1 MNLISTENR
10 LRKQAAAYA
19 SLLRLPNLF
28 TAPPDVLLGAV
39 LVGFGVDSSGVVVP
53 IEHVASLSVV
63 SMLLYG
69 AGTTLN
75 DYADLTVDAVERP
88 ERPIPSQAVSPQAAL
103 SFGIGLLIC
112 AIATAYVLVSPTAM
126 LVTVLLGGMILL
138 YDFSLKGTPLGF
150 AAMGLSRGLNV
161 VLGMTAIGD
170 PELSATLLLVP
181 LVIAGYIASVTWMA
195 ADETAGGTRH
205 RISITRT
212 MTGVVSLTV
221 VVLGVLLTAQLV
233 TLGAAVVLVIGFLVV
248 TNRQLRIAYNSQ
260 TPAAMG
266 TAVGTCVLWLVV
278 VDTAI
283 IALFT
288 LRVAALTF
296 CFFIAAKFLSTRFD
310 IS

>member
-1 MNLISTENR
+1 MNLLSTENR
-10 LRKQAAAYA
+10 LREQAAAYA
-19 SLLRLPNLF
+19 SLVRLPNLF

-39 LVGFGVDSSGVVVP
+39 LVGFGVGSSGVAVP
-53 IEHVASLSVV
+53 IEHVGSLAVV

-75 DYADLTVDAVERP
+75 DYADLPVDAVERP
-88 ERPIPSQAVSPQAAL
+88 ERPLPSHAVSPQTAL
-103 SFGIGLLIC
+103 SFGIGLLIV
-112 AIATAYVLVSPTAM
+112 AIAAASVLVNPAAM
-126 LVTVLLGGMILL
+126 VVTVLLGGIILL
-138 YDFSLKGTPLGF
+138 YDFALKGTPLGF

-161 VLGMTAIGD
+161 VLGMTALGRPD
-170 PELSATLLLVP
+170 LSATLFFVP

-195 ADETAGGTRH
+195 ADETTGGTRH
-205 RISITRT
+205 RILITQA

-221 VVLGVLLTAQLV
+221 VVLGILLDVRLV
-233 TLGAAVVLVIGFLVV
+233 SLGAAVMLVFGFLLV

-288 LRVAALTF
+288 LRVAALTSG
-296 CFFIAAKFLSTRFD
+296 FFLAAKLLSVRFD

>member
-1 MNLISTENR
+1 MNLLSTENR
-10 LRKQAAAYA
+10 LREQAAAYA
-19 SLLRLPNLF
+19 SLVRLPNLF

-39 LVGFGVDSSGVVVP
+39 LVGFGVDRSGVAVP
-53 IEHVASLSVV
+53 IEHVGSLAVV

-75 DYADLTVDAVERP
+75 DYADLPVDAVERP
-88 ERPIPSQAVSPQAAL
+88 ERPLPSQAVSPQAAL
-103 SFGIGLLIC
+103 SFGIGLLIV
-112 AIATAYVLVSPTAM
+112 AIAAASLLVGPAAT

-138 YDFSLKGTPLGF
+138 YDFALKGTPLGF

-161 VLGMTAIGD
+161 VLGMTALGRPD
-170 PELSATLLLVP
+170 LSATLFFVP

-195 ADETAGGTRH
+195 ADETTGGTRH
-205 RISITRT
+205 RILITQA

-221 VVLGVLLTAQLV
+221 VVLGILLDVRLL
-233 TLGAAVVLVIGFLVV
+233 TLGAAVVLVFGFLLV
-248 TNRQLRIAYNSQ
+248 TNRQLRLAYNSQ

-278 VDTAI
+278 VDTAL

-288 LRVAALTF
+288 LRGAALTSG
-296 CFFIAAKFLSTRFD
+296 FFLAAKLLSVRVD